1 MPPNPIRVPRMGASY
16 RFPPN
21 WQFTPQPRLFAC
33 GFFQPIASPA
43 APVPHRIPAPVWFL
57 NRRPTHLHAEHLEKK
72 KGRIPKDGD
81 SQNPSKLTRVLQ
93 ASQIQ
98 RIGTR
103 PAGCATSVR
112 SADARTR
119 KTWKNFGKT
128 WDCERRLTDLAVNFP
143 GRHTRA
149 RPKGGQHAAAGTVRS
164 GDSERSSRERGGHP
178 ARCAVPGASG
188 ASRGAAPSTRE
199 SAVGFSQSSD
209 VAGRR
214 ATMASSSPADVHVLL
229 VDDDRVCRTLV
240 AGMLKKCNYQG
251 EPRDSP
257 RARANSRASTR
268 RTT

>member
-1 MPPNPIRVPRMGASY
+1 MV
-16 RFPPN
+16 
-21 WQFTPQPRLFAC
+21 
-33 GFFQPIASPA
+33 IA
-43 APVPHRIPAPVWFL
+43 
-57 NRRPTHLHAEHLEKK
+57 N
-72 KGRIPKDGD
+72 GD
-81 SQNPSKLTRVLQ
+81 QLCKWVI
-93 ASQIQ
+93 SQIQ
-98 RIGTR
+98 RIGAR
-103 PAGCATSVR
+103 PAGCATSVCR
-112 SADARTR
+112 STRGREKENPCDAQ
-119 KTWKNFGKT
+119 
-128 WDCERRLTDLAVNFP
+128 ESSPPSQSASAHSP
-143 GRHTRA
+143 TRA

-178 ARCAVPGASG
+178 ARCAVPGASA

-257 RARANSRASTR
+257 RARASSRASTR